1 MFSKEELNQFYRYC
15 LALTGEEAAAH
26 DLLQDS
32 LEKYL
37 RKKSPVKSS
46 RAYFRRMI
54 RNLFIDQYR
63 QSSKREIIGLDE
75 NIIPVTDNGLE
86 SLVVNAEETQIIL
99 KELNHKDRE
108 LLYLWAVEE
117 YTAKELADLLKC
129 PRGTVLSRL
138 HRLKIKIIGFL
149 GRKEIREIKYERT
162 IKTANP

>member
-15 LALTGEEAAAH
+15 LALTGEEAEAY

-37 RKKSPVKSS
+37 KKRNSVTSS
-46 RAYFRRMI
+46 RAYFRRII
-54 RNLFIDQYR
+54 RNLFIDHYR
-63 QSSKREIIGLDE
+63 KSSKHETLELDE
-75 NIIPVTDNGLE
+75 NIIPATDTDLE
-86 SLVVNAEETQIIL
+86 NLVVNRGEVEIIL
-99 KELNHKDRE
+99 KGLIHEDRE

-129 PRGTVLSRL
+129 PRGTILSRL

-149 GRKEIREIKYERT
+149 GCKEVREIRI
-162 IKTANP
+162 

>member
-15 LALTGEEAAAH
+15 LPLTGEEANAY

-37 RKKSPVKSS
+37 KKRNPVTSS
-46 RAYFRRMI
+46 RAYFRQII
-54 RNLFIDQYR
+54 RNLFIDHYR
-63 QSSKREIIGLDE
+63 ESSKHETIELDE
-75 NIIPVTDNGLE
+75 NIIPATDNDLE
-86 SLVVNAEETQIIL
+86 NLVVNRGEVQIIL
-99 KELNHKDRE
+99 KELNHEDRE

-129 PRGTVLSRL
+129 PRGTILSRL

-149 GRKEIREIKYERT
+149 GCREIREIR
-162 IKTANP
+162 I